1 MVASRAVYVPAMEE
15 FPNYTPEQLDFA
27 SRIGKAAA
35 PLVKAGMDLRDAERE
50 GARAAA
56 AAMIEEGADATVVE
70 QLLQDALDRSNVG
83 APYRHDERLLSD
95 ELQAA
100 LGETYRAVGGPRL
113 PPDGLLVEKRIIGV
127 KTGYPM
133 FVFSNESKHPG
144 NPHVTVIIGN
154 DKVNVTI
161 SEKPKV
167 IAGDKNAVG
176 IGDVLKA
183 VKKHRVELMKEW
195 DETRP
200 DDQKLEN
207 SRAQKAKAA
216 RGPKD

>member
-1 MVASRAVYVPAMEE
+1 MDELPTS
-15 FPNYTPEQLDFA
+15 TPEQREFA
-27 SRIGKAAA
+27 SRIGKEMV
-35 PLVKAGMDLRDAERE
+35 PLVKAGMDLRDAER
-50 GARAAA
+50 AAAPVAA
-56 AAMIEEGADATVVE
+56 AAMIEEGMDAPTVE
-70 QLLQDALDRSNVG
+70 ALLHDALERTNVG
-83 APYRHDERLLSD
+83 APFRHDERLPSD
-95 ELQAA
+95 ELQQA
-100 LGETYRAVGGPRL
+100 LGDTYRAVGGPRL
-113 PPDGLLVEKRIIGV
+113 PPDGLLVEKRVIGV

-133 FVFSNESKHPG
+133 FVFPNESKHPG

-154 DKVNVTI
+154 EKVNVTI

-167 IAGDKNAVG
+167 IAGNKNVVG

-207 SRAQKAKAA
+207 SRAHKAKATRKA
-216 RGPKD
+216 KD

>member
-1 MVASRAVYVPAMEE
+1 MEE
-15 FPNYTPEQLDFA
+15 LPYYTPEQLDFA
-27 SRIGKAAA
+27 SRIGAAA
-35 PLVKAGMDLRDAERE
+35 TPLVQNGMDFRDAER
-50 GARAAA
+50 AAA
-56 AAMIEEGADATVVE
+56 QMVATTMLEEGADTDEVE
-70 QLLQDALDRSNVG
+70 QLLQDALQRSNVG
-83 APYRHDERLLSD
+83 ASNRHDEHLLSD

-100 LGETYRAVGGPRL
+100 LGETYHAVGGPRL

-127 KTGYPM
+127 KAGYPM

-144 NPHVTVIIGN
+144 NPHITVIIGN
-154 DKVNVTI
+154 EKVNVTI

-167 IAGDKNAVG
+167 IAGNKNVVG

-183 VKKHRVELMKEW
+183 VKKHRVELKKEW

-207 SRAQKAKAA
+207 SRAHKAKAA

>member
-1 MVASRAVYVPAMEE
+1 MEE
-15 FPNYTPEQLDFA
+15 IPTYTPEQLDFA
-27 SRIGKAAA
+27 SRIGKTAA
-35 PLVKAGMDLRDAERE
+35 PLVKAGMDLRDAER
-50 GARAAA
+50 AAAQAAA
-56 AAMIEEGADATVVE
+56 AEMLEEGADATVVE

-113 PPDGLLVEKRIIGV
+113 QPDGLLVEKRIIGV
-127 KTGYPM
+127 KTGYPI
-133 FVFSNESKHPG
+133 FVFPNESKHPG
-144 NPHVTVIIGN
+144 NPHVTVIIG
-154 DKVNVTI
+154 KEKINVTI

-167 IAGDKNAVG
+167 IAGNKKAVG

-207 SRAQKAKAA
+207 SRAYKAKAA
-216 RGPKD
+216 RETKG